1 MANNGIDD
9 ILITN
14 QIVDPEKIERLV
26 RLRRHADVKV
36 LVDDLRVARAIAKE
50 ALKRSVEQS
59 VLIEVDIHMKRCG
72 VLPGQPAVEL
82 ARKVA
87 RLKGLSLKGVLGY
100 EGPFFELPN
109 FDERRTAASSALF
122 SLRDTVEMIEQE
134 GIPVDVVSAG
144 STGTYNIAGEY
155 PKITEVEAGS
165 YVFMDS
171 TYGKLQG
178 LDFRCALTV
187 LATVISRPVRER
199 VVVDA
204 GLKAITQ
211 EFGMPSVKGSEG
223 AKLYHLS
230 EEHGPIEVKRKAR
243 MNAGDKIELVPSH
256 CCTTVNLHD
265 RYYGIRD
272 DSVEVIYPISARGRL
287 Q

>member
-1 MANNGIDD
+1 
-9 ILITN
+9 
-14 QIVDPEKIERLV
+14 V

-230 EEHGPIEVKRKAR
+230 EEHGTIEVKRKAR